1 MQTQDSFL
9 LQWPTLITL
18 IMFPIM
24 LVVYVRLAR
33 SEDRAS
39 ATRDARMTPGFFPR
53 RLGRNE
59 RSVLSI

>member
-9 LQWPTLITL
+9 LQWPTLITF

-39 ATRDARMTPGFFPR
+39 ATPG
-53 RLGRNE
+53 
-59 RSVLSI
+59 